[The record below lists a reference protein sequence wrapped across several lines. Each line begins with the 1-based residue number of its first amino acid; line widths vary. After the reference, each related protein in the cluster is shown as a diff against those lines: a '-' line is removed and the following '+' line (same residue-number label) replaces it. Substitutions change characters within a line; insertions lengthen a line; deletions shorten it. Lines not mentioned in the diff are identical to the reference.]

1 MPEFQYQG
9 VDREGK
15 KVVGRLEAPGEGEL
29 RVLLRNQG
37 IRPIRI
43 AKSNLLQA
51 DLGTMLK
58 GGSSTLSTE
67 ALVTFTRQLHVL
79 IGSGVPLVQSLDI
92 LGGQAPDAT
101 LKKILALVKDKVAQ
115 GSFFWESLSMY
126 PKAFPK
132 IYLALVRA
140 GESSGSLEI
149 MLKRLSRYLEDAY
162 RLAKMVRS
170 AMIYPIVVVS
180 IGIAVVA
187 VMLTMVIPKFEELL
201 KTSGQELPGP
211 TQFVIDLSHFM
222 VNNILY
228 IIVGLVLGITL
239 TRKYI
244 KSPEGKAMLDRVLYR
259 APLFGGIMQKS
270 GIARFSRTMAT
281 LLGSGVNL
289 IDAIDICKSTIDNA
303 VLETAISRIRGE
315 VESGKTLGGVIS
327 KLGVFPIMAVQM
339 ISVGESTGNLD
350 QMLEKV
356 ASFYED
362 EVETLVGG
370 LTKLIEPLVLVF
382 LGGTVG
388 GLMIAMYLP
397 IFKLAGAQQ

>member
-1 MPEFQYQG
+1 
-9 VDREGK
+9 
-15 KVVGRLEAPGEGEL
+15 
-29 RVLLRNQG
+29 
-37 IRPIRI
+37 
-43 AKSNLLQA
+43 
-51 DLGTMLK
+51 MLK